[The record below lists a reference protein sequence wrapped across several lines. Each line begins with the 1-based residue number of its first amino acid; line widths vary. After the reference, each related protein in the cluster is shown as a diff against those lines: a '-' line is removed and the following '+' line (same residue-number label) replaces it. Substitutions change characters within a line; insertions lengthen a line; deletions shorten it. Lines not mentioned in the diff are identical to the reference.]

1 MNIKNLTFHLKNK
14 LAMSVKNQAKNVD
27 KLSFQSVKIL
37 GLEKRTTEITVNE
50 IEYTDFA
57 YDDTNKVLKK
67 L

>member
-1 MNIKNLTFHLKNK
+1 
-14 LAMSVKNQAKNVD
+14 MSVKNQAKNVD